1 MLNLYN
7 ITIEAVLNEDPQER
21 SSEVSPDLVQMRLL
35 VLWGLH
41 PIWGPGPGLQGFRAE
56 PETATQVMESLGGAE
71 SDRGG
76 LHGEGVWDPGDF
88 PGSRLGFGSEICRAL
103 SLFAAVC

>member
-1 MLNLYN
+1 
-7 ITIEAVLNEDPQER
+7 
-21 SSEVSPDLVQMRLL
+21 
-35 VLWGLH
+35 
-41 PIWGPGPGLQGFRAE
+41 
-56 PETATQVMESLGGAE
+56 MESLGGAE

-103 SLFAAVC
+103 GLFAAVC